1 MGRKRRGKI
10 AGKQKVY
17 VHSYVYD
24 GQVLKIYIITTIIIV
39 IQSYFFPFFL
49 V

>member
-1 MGRKRRGKI
+1 MGRKRRGTI
-10 AGKQKVY
+10 AGKHKAY
-17 VHSYVYD
+17 IHSYMYD
-24 GQVLKIYIITTIIIV
+24 GQVLKIKIIITIIV